1 MFCHY
6 CGILGHN
13 LKHCAAHYAAE
24 KNGGSMEYQY
34 EDFLRA
40 IGGRARASVSQHTS
54 PKSNT

>member
-13 LKHCAAHYAAE
+13 LKHYASHYAAE

-40 IGGRARASVSQHTS
+40 IGGCARASVS
-54 PKSNT
+54 